1 MELITKASLS
11 GEANEREK
19 RNLKVAYEA
28 ACESIVL
35 LENDGT
41 LPIAVGKV
49 ALYGSG
55 ARKTVKGGG
64 GSGEVNERHSVTVY
78 EGLKEA
84 GFTVTSETWLDDY
97 DAAYDKAKE
106 EFHSNKLK
114 SILKNPKNA
123 MSILENFPGIE
134 GRMITE
140 ADVAA
145 SDTDTCIFVL
155 SRQAGEG
162 LDRKAE
168 AGDMFVTES
177 EEAMIAFCAKKYKKF
192 VLLINAGAQMDVSF
206 LDRMEDVNAVVFI
219 CQLGTAGGTAVA
231 DILSGKVTP
240 SGKLASTWAMKY
252 EDIPYAY
259 EFSYLNGNL
268 EDEFYKEGIYVGYRY
283 FDTFGVEPRYPFGY
297 GKSYTQFEIAPGE
310 MQVNGTVVSVKAR
323 VRNVGTTYSGKEVVE
338 VYVSA
343 PAGTLDKEYQTL
355 AGFAKTKELAPG
367 EEEMVTVSFDMCAV
381 SSYRESDASYVL
393 EAGEYI
399 LRIGNS
405 SRNTTAYAAL
415 ALSEEVIVSKH
426 ENVCKVQ
433 KPFEELKAPAQTMQE
448 TRGIFKALRRVVIN
462 PEAFETK
469 VYAYDAPMTLDYTEV
484 DRFVDGLSLADMVE
498 IVVGIGMF
506 GGETRF
512 TMPGSVGNTTSKFW
526 DKGLVNVT
534 LCDGPA
540 GIRIQK
546 RTALLSDGKTKMI
559 DPAFAFFD
567 ALPKFIKKRMV
578 ADPDSAPV
586 LYQYTTAFP
595 VSAAMAQTW
604 NTDMLYKVGLAVHE
618 EMKEYGCT
626 YWLAPALNIHRNP
639 LCGRNFEYYSE
650 DPFLTGAMAAAITKG
665 VQCEEGYYVTI
676 KHFAC
681 NNQEENRKAVS
692 SNVSERALREI
703 YLRGFEMAVRDGK
716 AKGLMTSYNRV
727 NGVYAPNSYDLC
739 TKVLRFEWGFDGV
752 VMTDWFSTG
761 KDCGD
766 TALCMAVGN
775 DLIMPGGKNYK
786 KEILNGVKR
795 GTIKE
800 EDVKRCCK
808 RVVKAIFESALQ
820 KEYKGE

>member
-1 MELITKASLS
+1 MGLITKASLL
-11 GEANEREK
+11 GEPNEREL

-41 LPIAVGKV
+41 LPINIGKV
-49 ALYGSG
+49 ALLGNG
-55 ARKTVKGGG
+55 ARKTTKGGG

-84 GFTVTSETWLDDY
+84 GFSISTERWLDEF
-97 DAAYDKAKE
+97 DAAYEQEKDA
-106 EFHSNKLK
+106 FMSGKLK
-114 SILKNPKNA
+114 SVLKNPANA
-123 MSILENFPGIE
+123 MSILENFPGID
-134 GRMITE
+134 GRLITE
-140 ADVAA
+140 EEVAE
-145 SDTDTCIFVL
+145 SDTDTCIYVL

-162 LDRKAE
+162 VDRKAE
-168 AGDMFVTES
+168 PGDMFVTET
-177 EEAMIAFCAKKYKKF
+177 EEAMIRFCASHYKKF
-192 VLLINAGAQMDVSF
+192 VLVINAGAQVDVSF
-206 LDRMEDVNAVVFI
+206 LDTIDGVNAVLFI

-231 DILSGKVTP
+231 DVLSGKVSP
-240 SGKLASTWAMKY
+240 SGKLASTWARKY
-252 EDIPYAY
+252 ADIPYAY

-268 EDEFYKEGIYVGYRY
+268 EDEYYKEGIYVGYRY

-297 GKSYTQFEIAPGE
+297 GKSYTEFEIAPGE
-310 MQVNGTVVSVKAR
+310 VKVEGSSVSVAAR
-323 VRNVGTTYSGKEVVE
+323 VRNIGMQYSGKEVVE
-338 VYVSA
+338 VYLSA
-343 PAGTLDKEYQTL
+343 PVGTLDKEYQSL
-355 AGFAKTKELAPG
+355 VGFAKTKELAPG
-367 EEEMVTVSFDMCAV
+367 EEQMVEVAFDMRDA

-393 EAGEYI
+393 EPGDYI
-399 LRIGNS
+399 IRLGNS
-405 SRNTTAYAAL
+405 SRNTTAYAAIVVK
-415 ALSEEVIVSKH
+415 EELIVSKH

-433 KPFEELKAPAQTMQE
+433 NPFEELKAPAE
-448 TRGIFKALRRVVIN
+448 PISRGTYKALRRIELK
-462 PEAFETK
+462 PGAIETCY
-469 VYAYDAPMTLDYTEV
+469 YAYDAPATCDYTEV
-484 DRFVDGLSLADMVE
+484 DRFVDGLSLADMAE

-506 GGETRF
+506 GGETKF

-546 RTALLSDGKTKMI
+546 RTALLENDKTKMI
-559 DPAFAFFD
+559 DPAFSFFE
-567 ALPKFIKKRMV
+567 ALPKFIRKRMV
-578 ADPDSAPV
+578 ADPDNSTI

-595 VSAAMAQTW
+595 VEAALAQTW
-604 NTDMLYKVGLAVHE
+604 NTKLLYKVGLAIHE

-650 DPFLTGAMAAAITKG
+650 DPFLTGAMAAAVTKG

-703 YLRGFEMAVRDGK
+703 YLRGFERAVREAN
-716 AKGLMTSYNRV
+716 AKGVMTSYNRV

-761 KDCGD
+761 KNCGD

-775 DLIMPGGKNYK
+775 DLIMPGGKSYK
-786 KEILNGVKR
+786 KEIVAGVKH
-795 GTIKE
+795 GIIKE
-800 EDVKRCCK
+800 EDVRRCCK

-820 KEYKGE
+820 KEYMTE

>member
-1 MELITKASLS
+1 MELLTKAVFSA
-11 GEANEREK
+11 EANEREK
-19 RNLKVAYEA
+19 RNLQVAYEA

-41 LPIAVGKV
+41 LPIQVGKV

-78 EGLKEA
+78 EGMKNA
-84 GFTVTSETWLDDY
+84 GFTITSERWLDEF
-97 DAAYDKAKE
+97 DADYDKAKE
-106 EFHSNKLK
+106 EFHSGKLK
-114 SILKNPKNA
+114 SILKNPANA

-140 ADVAA
+140 QDVAE
-145 SDTDTCIFVL
+145 SGTDTCIYVL

-162 LDRKAE
+162 LDRKAK
-168 AGDMFVTES
+168 AGDMFVTEA
-177 EEAMIAFCAKKYKKF
+177 EEAMITLCAKRYEKF
-192 VLLINAGAQMDVSF
+192 VLIINAGAQLDVSF
-206 LDRMEDVNAVVFI
+206 LDKIEGINAVLFI

-231 DILSGKVTP
+231 DVLSGKVSP

-252 EDIPYAY
+252 ADIPYAY
-259 EFSYLNGNL
+259 EYSYLNGNL
-268 EDEFYKEGIYVGYRY
+268 DDEYYKEGIYVGYRY
-283 FDTFGVEPRYPFGY
+283 FDTFNVAPRYPFGY
-297 GKSYTQFEIAPGE
+297 GKSYTEFEIAPGE
-310 MQVNGTVVSVKAR
+310 VTVNGTVVSVNATVK
-323 VRNVGTTYSGKEVVE
+323 NIGTTYSGKEVVE

-343 PAGTLDKEYQTL
+343 PRGTLDKEYQSL
-355 AGFAKTKELAPG
+355 AGFAKTKILAPG
-367 EEEMVTVSFDMCAV
+367 EMETVTVSFDMCAV
-381 SSYRESDASYVL
+381 SSYREADASYVL
-393 EAGEYI
+393 EAGDY
-399 LRIGNS
+399 LVRIGNS
-405 SRNTTAYAAL
+405 SRDTTLCAAL
-415 ALSEEVIVSKH
+415 VLKEEVIVSKH
-426 ENVCKVQ
+426 ENICKVQ
-433 KPFEELKAPAQTMQE
+433 KPFEELKAPQQSGTE
-448 TRGIFKALRRVVIN
+448 ESYGVFKALKCIELDVA
-462 PEAFETK
+462 AFETV
-469 VYAYDAPMTLDYTEV
+469 VYAYDAPATCDYTEV
-484 DRFVDGLSLADMVE
+484 DRFVDALSLEDMAE

-546 RTALLSDGKTKMI
+546 RTALLENGKTKMI

-567 ALPKFIKKRMV
+567 TLPKFIKKRII
-578 ADPDSAPV
+578 ADPEKSTV
-586 LYQYTTAFP
+586 LYQFTTAFP
-595 VSAAMAQTW
+595 VSAALAQTW
-604 NTDMLYKVGLAVHE
+604 NTEVLYKVGLAVHE

-665 VQCEEGYYVTI
+665 VQSEEGYYITI
-676 KHFAC
+676 KHYAC

-692 SNVSERALREI
+692 SNVSERTLREI
-703 YLRGFEMAVRDGK
+703 YLRGFEKPVREAR
-716 AKGLMTSYNRV
+716 AKGVMTSYNRV

-739 TKVLRFEWGFDGV
+739 MKVLRFEWGFDGV
-752 VMTDWFSTG
+752 VMTDWFSTSKG
-761 KDCGD
+761 SGD
-766 TALCMAVGN
+766 TVLCMSAGN
-775 DLIMPGGKNYK
+775 DLIMPGGKSYK
-786 KEILNGVKR
+786 KEIVTGVKR
-795 GTIKE
+795 GIIKE

-820 KEYKGE
+820 KELKK